1 MTDVAK
7 LYIGNLSSR
16 TVYRDL
22 EEAFSKFGR
31 IRSVEMKRRFA
42 FVDFAHK
49 NDAENAIHSMDGKD
63 LDGNKLVVEWTKG
76 KPRNGRSG
84 SPRYDSRRRSRPG
97 TGRRPPERSDYRI
110 AVSNLPDRCHWS
122 ELKDHFRQ
130 VGEVVFGDVVGT
142 RGVIEFKYREDMES
156 AIKEL
161 DGVKWRGYALQ
172 VEKDLRSRDDRRDR
186 GGSRR
191 NTRRSRSRSYSS
203 RSRSY
208 SPRSRSTSADRRD
221 KRKSRNS
228 SRSPSETKPKERERD
243 RDSKSPP
250 ESPRDRKRKGSESP
264 RDSKKRRY
272 DSHSPTP
279 TKEGGGGG
287 ASNNN
292 GPSSPKDKG
301 EQN

>member
-22 EEAFSKFGR
+22 EDAFSKFGR

-142 RGVIEFKYREDMES
+142 RGVIEFKYRDDMES

-191 NTRRSRSRSYSS
+191 NSRRSRSRSYSS
-203 RSRSY
+203 HSRSY
-208 SPRSRSTSADRRD
+208 SPRSRSGSADRRE
-221 KRKSRNS
+221 KRRSRNS
-228 SRSPSETKPKERERD
+228 SRSPETKPKERER
-243 RDSKSPP
+243 SKSPP
-250 ESPRDRKRKGSESP
+250 DSPRDRKRKGSESP
-264 RDSKKRRY
+264 RDGKKRRY

-279 TKEGGGGG
+279 TKDGVTKDN
-287 ASNNN
+287 SN
-292 GPSSPKDKG
+292 GPPSPREKDKG